1 MAFIQKEIRFSKSWF
16 VNYSLISFG
25 ALFLAMGFVFF
36 ITPYKI
42 VPGGIYGIAIV
53 IHYLTKGLLPFLPNG
68 FPIGLVGLIINIPL
82 IFIAIRLLGPRFGMK
97 TIVGIVLS
105 SLFIDLLTL
114 YWGEKPLVP
123 DDAMLSAV
131 FGGILI
137 GFGLGLIF
145 KSKATT
151 GGTDII
157 AMIASKYTRIP
168 LGHLL
173 IIVDTIIVVF
183 GLAVFQDWRIPLY
196 SIIAIFVTG
205 RVIDTTMQGAKY
217 DKALFIISDKNE
229 QIKSKIIHDLNRSGT
244 IIKGTGM
251 YEGKER
257 NIIFTNVN
265 RRELVILQDFIKDI
279 DPKAFMSVID
289 ASEIIGSGFKMI
301 HEI

>member
-1 MAFIQKEIRFSKSWF
+1 MAFIPKETLFSRNWF
-16 VNYSLISFG
+16 KNYGLIIVGSLI
-25 ALFLAMGFVFF
+25 LAMGFVFF

-53 IHYLTKGLLPFLPNG
+53 IHYLTQGLIPFLPNG
-68 FPIGLVGLIINIPL
+68 FPIGLMGLIINIPL
-82 IFIAIRLLGPRFGMK
+82 IFFAIRILGPRFGMK
-97 TIVGIVLS
+97 TIIGIILC

-114 YWGEKPLVP
+114 YWGEKPLVE
-123 DDAMLSAV
+123 DDAMLSSV

-145 KSKATT
+145 KSKATS

-173 IIVDTIIVVF
+173 IIVDTVIVVF
-183 GLAVFQDWRIPLY
+183 GLVVFQDWRIPLY

-217 DKALFIISDKNE
+217 DKALFIISDKYE

-244 IIKGTGM
+244 LIKGVGM
-251 YEGKER
+251 YEEKER

-279 DPKAFMSVID
+279 DPNAFLSVID